1 MVGTSGTGKTTFCK
15 RLSSTL
21 SIPYIEMDSLFWGPN
36 WSYPTDEEF
45 FSKLSLA
52 LKDDNWIL
60 DGNYTRSTFIKWESV
75 NTVIWLDLS
84 FIRALYQA
92 VIRAIKRIITR
103 EELWYGTGNIET
115 LKSLFSKDS
124 IVLWT
129 IKTHRK
135 VRKRYEALI
144 ESGDYSNIQTIRLR
158 SLKEVELFLDKVKSN
173 KDSIFDRTT

>member
-1 MVGTSGTGKTTFCK
+1 
-15 RLSSTL
+15 
-21 SIPYIEMDSLFWGPN
+21 MDSLFWGPN

-115 LKSLFSKDS
+115 LKNS
-124 IVLWT
+124 
-129 IKTHRK
+129 RK
-135 VRKRYEALI
+135 QE
-144 ESGDYSNIQTIRLR
+144 
-158 SLKEVELFLDKVKSN
+158 
-173 KDSIFDRTT
+173 